1 MEGKKRTKRIF
12 NYLHNMQTPFDGD
25 IGDELPNM
33 LMIRLRLLTIFFSCA
48 VGRPEALVT
57 AQPTAA

>member
-1 MEGKKRTKRIF
+1 
-12 NYLHNMQTPFDGD
+12 MQAPFDGD

-57 AQPTAA
+57 AQPTGA